1 MTVALLIKALHLL
14 SVLGVFGGLLVYQ
27 LGLPDAVRNDPVL
40 ARRANRVLSA
50 LLLAGLLAGIYLFL
64 KTLPAY
70 HGSPAIGHFH
80 GLIGFKLLALVA
92 VGGLLPL
99 SRRPGRGD
107 TARWIA
113 IALLVTAALAGLMI

>member
-1 MTVALLIKALHLL
+1 MTLALLMKALHLL

-27 LGLPDAVRNDPVL
+27 LGLPGAVRNDPVL
-40 ARRANRVLSA
+40 ARRANRLLS
-50 LLLAGLLAGIYLFL
+50 LLLLTGLLAGVFLFL
-64 KTLPAY
+64 KALPTY
-70 HGSPAIGHFH
+70 RGTPAAGHFH
-80 GLIGFKLLALVA
+80 GLIGFKLLVLVA

-107 TARWIA
+107 VARWIA